1 MGWEGWR
8 WGGVVGQGRGLLEL
22 EKGTTAAH
30 CQAGFDL
37 RRTCRG
43 WRGRGCMWML
53 CRGAAGGRD
62 AVVCTAAGSSLP
74 IVSTVNSHI
83 GSWHCSISPLLG
95 GGNEFWR
102 QPLFCSCFPMGEGE
116 FVSLMQSQ
124 RDLCAEELS
133 EHLSAC

>member
-1 MGWEGWR
+1 
-8 WGGVVGQGRGLLEL
+8 
-22 EKGTTAAH
+22 
-30 CQAGFDL
+30 
-37 RRTCRG
+37 
-43 WRGRGCMWML
+43 MWML
-53 CRGAAGGRD
+53 CRGAAGGQD

-83 GSWHCSISPLLG
+83 GSWRCSIPPLQG
-95 GGNEFWR
+95 GGDEFWR

-133 EHLSAC
+133 EHLSAY

>member
-1 MGWEGWR
+1 
-8 WGGVVGQGRGLLEL
+8 
-22 EKGTTAAH
+22 
-30 CQAGFDL
+30 
-37 RRTCRG
+37 
-43 WRGRGCMWML
+43 MWML

-83 GSWHCSISPLLG
+83 GSWHCSISPLQG